1 MSLTAQQQEL
11 RRYRIGASEIGAVL
25 GIDKRRTRLQLWM
38 DKKGLSRQSNADDHR
53 SWGLD
58 VESAILRNYAR
69 RNGYQLLDSPGSL
82 AHPTLPLVATPD
94 GLAAKHGRVR
104 DIQAKNVQEY
114 NVHEWGEP
122 GTTNAPLFYVAQVV
136 IELGVLHA
144 QSDLSIEDEGDI
156 AASFGGRPPL
166 GYRVPFNAELFGNL
180 AEAAA
185 KFVRDH
191 LETDKPPTLEG
202 DRAALEYVKRRFA
215 TSTGELREPT
225 PEAANLVARL
235 RALKADASAREETIE
250 AVQAEL
256 CALIGDAQGFD
267 GLCTWSVVKEQR
279 KTITNWPLVIEQL
292 ATDHRIP
299 REAVKLAI
307 GIHTREEVVKDSYRR
322 LTLAKERN
330 GKS

>member
-1 MSLTAQQQEL
+1 MSLTAQQLEM

-53 SWGLD
+53 SWGID

-69 RNGYQLLDSPGSL
+69 RSGYQLLEAPGSL

-94 GLAAKHGRVR
+94 GLAVKHSRVR

-122 GTTNAPLFYVAQVV
+122 GTSQAPLFYVAQVIV
-136 IELGVLHA
+136 ELGVLYA
-144 QSDLSIEDEGDI
+144 QPDMHLDDEGDI

-166 GYRVPFNAELFGNL
+166 GYPIPFNVELFGNL

-191 LETDKPPTLEG
+191 LETDKPPQLEG
-202 DRAALEYVKRRFA
+202 DRAALEYVKRRFS
-215 TSTGELREPT
+215 TSTGELRQPT
-225 PEAANLVARL
+225 PEAVNLVARL
-235 RALKADASAREETIE
+235 RSLKADASTREETIE

-256 CALIGDAQGFD
+256 CALIGDAQGIE
-267 GLCTWSVVKEQR
+267 GLCNWSVVKEQR
-279 KTITNWPLVIEQL
+279 KERTDWPMVIERL
-292 ATDHRIP
+292 AADHHIP
-299 REAVKLAI
+299 REAVNLAV
-307 GIHTREEVVKDSYRR
+307 GIHTREEVVKESYRR